1 MRVTSV
7 TAFAT
12 PAGEYE
18 DMNARQLPD
27 QWKSAWERDRA
38 GKPAFPDPL
47 PERRLARLLAAH
59 VLSGLLFMILPGTV
73 LGVWNLVG
81 ITSERQLSG
90 VSAAWIQAHGHAQ
103 FFGWFGT
110 LIIGISLY
118 TLPKFRGATCRSIP
132 AAWAVWALWN
142 AGVAL
147 RWFAG
152 VQTATHASWFAVSAT
167 LELSAVALFLWLV
180 TAPGPKRRGRHA
192 WELPILAGL
201 AALMLV
207 VGWQLWLSLQ
217 PMSAPALAAGPDA
230 ILISLAVWGF
240 AFPVVTGYSAKLFP
254 GLIGSTAAHGSGLA
268 ASMALAAAGAVGIS
282 LGSPGWSSAAL
293 LPAVAL
299 AAWSVRVFHPKK
311 GKAKTTGVY
320 AGYPRFV
327 QLAYLWLFLS
337 ALLGFAVP
345 RAGFLGA
352 SRHAFTVGFLVTLVF
367 AIGPRILPSFLNSRE
382 LWSARLMRASLF
394 LITAGCTLRV
404 ISEPLAYGNLV
415 PLAWKVLPVS
425 GFTELAAILLFGFNL
440 LMSMATPV
448 PSWFGRK
455 HVNDRM
461 SLYWLVASYP
471 ATRKLMVANGLIT
484 LSHAA
489 AIPKSLTLR
498 EAAEADAVAPELL
511 VGRLADF
518 FEARLPRSLRQ
529 PLRTSESTRFTNR

>member
-1 MRVTSV
+1 
-7 TAFAT
+7 
-12 PAGEYE
+12 
-18 DMNARQLPD
+18 
-27 QWKSAWERDRA
+27 
-38 GKPAFPDPL
+38 
-47 PERRLARLLAAH
+47 
-59 VLSGLLFMILPGTV
+59 
-73 LGVWNLVG
+73 
-81 ITSERQLSG
+81 
-90 VSAAWIQAHGHAQ
+90 
-103 FFGWFGT
+103 
-110 LIIGISLY
+110 
-118 TLPKFRGATCRSIP
+118 
-132 AAWAVWALWN
+132 
-142 AGVAL
+142 
-147 RWFAG
+147 
-152 VQTATHASWFAVSAT
+152 
-167 LELSAVALFLWLV
+167 
-180 TAPGPKRRGRHA
+180 
-192 WELPILAGL
+192 
-201 AALMLV
+201 
-207 VGWQLWLSLQ
+207 
-217 PMSAPALAAGPDA
+217 
-230 ILISLAVWGF
+230 
-240 AFPVVTGYSAKLFP
+240 
-254 GLIGSTAAHGSGLA
+254 
-268 ASMALAAAGAVGIS
+268 
-282 LGSPGWSSAAL
+282 
-293 LPAVAL
+293 
-299 AAWSVRVFHPKK
+299 VFHPKK

-327 QLAYLWLFLS
+327 QLAYLWLFVS
-337 ALLGFAVP
+337 ALLGFVVP

-382 LWSARLMRASLF
+382 LWSARLMQASLV
-394 LITAGCTLRV
+394 LVTAGCILRV
-404 ISEPLAYGNLV
+404 VSEPLAHGNLA

-498 EAAEADAVAPELL
+498 EAADADAVAPELL